1 HERLFA
7 QVDRG
12 GFQTLEQLET
22 CLLALF
28 LLFEAMLFVGFTH
41 QRSQLADPRVGIRRD
56 VPEYRL
62 EFPDHPVDCLRS
74 KQIAVVVERTVDA
87 AEGFPDKQRQVKL
100 GSAVASEHAER
111 QPRKLKRLHRRVLKY
126 YLYLKH
132 RRVLQASLRIQR
144 LDELLEG
151 HFLICICAQ
160 RGLAN
165 TLEHFA
171 KSRIA

>member
-1 HERLFA
+1 M
-7 QVDRG
+7 
-12 GFQTLEQLET
+12 
-22 CLLALF
+22 LL
-28 LLFEAMLFVGFTH
+28 VGFTH
-41 QRSQLADPRVGIRRD
+41 QRPQLADPRIGIRRD

-74 KQIAVVVERTVDA
+74 KEIAVVVERAVDA
-87 AEGFPDKQRQVKL
+87 AGGFPDKERQIKL
-100 GSAVASEHAER
+100 GSAVAAERVER

-126 YLYLKH
+126 YLDLKQ

-151 HFLICICAQ
+151 HVLICVCAQ

-165 TLEHFA
+165 TLEHFT